1 MRNISMIVPIIFFIF
16 GILLL
21 NIALD
26 LFTFPEFINS
36 RLNWINLI
44 SGILLVLGGLFSMKS
59 NHKYYRK

>member
-1 MRNISMIVPIIFFIF
+1 MIVPIIFFIF